1 MSVKKSMSSIKNKR
15 ILVTGGCG
23 SIGEELTRQLCIKNK
38 VYVLDQN
45 ETGVVDL
52 VEELKLKGYWVG
64 GRVGNIKDMET
75 VRDIFSDFKP
85 QYVFHAASY
94 KHVSPAEST
103 PLEYIKTNILGTYNL
118 VHTAKRW
125 ECVEK
130 FVFISTDKAISANS
144 FMGATKRLGEI
155 MVKNQG
161 EGFIAVRFGNV
172 MGSRGSVIPFW
183 QNQINRGDPLT
194 VTDARMTRYMMT
206 IPEAVNLVIE
216 AAQLGKGGEIIVLD
230 MGKKVNILELANEIL
245 QKSESDVGVKMIG
258 IRPGETLSEEI
269 MFEEEKSK
277 AVKSGKFYI
286 IK

>member
-1 MSVKKSMSSIKNKR
+1 MSSKLSKTITHKR
-15 ILVTGGCG
+15 ILITGGAG
-23 SIGEELTRQLCIKNK
+23 SIGEELTRQLCVKNK
-38 VYVLDQN
+38 VYIIDIN

-52 VEELKLKGYWVG
+52 VEELKLKGYWVE
-64 GRVGNIKDMET
+64 GRVGNIKDIET

-85 QYVFHAASY
+85 QYIFHAAAY
-94 KHVSPAEST
+94 KHVAPAEST
-103 PLEYIKTNILGTYNL
+103 PLEYIKTNILGTHNL

-144 FMGATKRLGEI
+144 FMGATKRVGEI

-161 EGFIAVRFGNV
+161 KGFIAVRFGNV
-172 MGSRGSVIPFW
+172 MGSRGSVIPMW
-183 QNQINRGDPLT
+183 QKQIDRGDKLT

-206 IPEAVNLVIE
+206 IPEAVHLVIE
-216 AAQLGKGGEIIVLD
+216 AAQLGKGGEIIVLE
-230 MGKKVNILELANEIL
+230 MGKKVNILELANKIL
-245 QKSESDVGVKMIG
+245 DKTGGSVKMIG

-269 MFEEEKSK
+269 MFEEEKQK
-277 AVKSGKFYI
+277 AVRVGNFYI